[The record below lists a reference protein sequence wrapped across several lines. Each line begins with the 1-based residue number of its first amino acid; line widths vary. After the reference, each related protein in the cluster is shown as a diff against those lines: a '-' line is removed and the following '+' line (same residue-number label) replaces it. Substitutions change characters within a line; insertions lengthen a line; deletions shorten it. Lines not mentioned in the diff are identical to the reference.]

1 MGILIILFIL
11 SIILCIIGCTNIYKK
26 TEYNKNI
33 AHQNTELKR
42 NNEYLKTEQ
51 ELEQIKLKS
60 LKEKISELNN
70 TLNNIN
76 QNYEN
81 NAKQAFQNYCELLN
95 NEYDKKENEY
105 KTLEEKLQN
114 NYNIAQEKALKEL
127 KTIEEELNKI
137 KATRKAAIQAQ
148 LKEKEIKEAKDF
160 YSLTISETDLFDIKA
175 LERVKK
181 QLHQPR
187 ILSMLIWKTY
197 YQKPMTDL
205 CNNVLGTTV
214 KTGIYKI
221 TNQLNDCCYIGQSVD
236 VSARWKEHAKCGL
249 EIDTPPA
256 NKLYKAMIEDGL
268 YNFSF
273 ELLEECSKDLLNEK
287 ERFYI
292 ELYQSDKFGYN
303 NNKGITK

>member
-11 SIILCIIGCTNIYKK
+11 SVILCVIGCTNIYKK
-26 TEYNKNI
+26 TKYNENI
-33 AHQNTELKR
+33 THQNIELKKD
-42 NNEYLKTEQ
+42 NEYLKTEQ
-51 ELEQIKLKS
+51 EFEQIKLKN
-60 LKEKISELNN
+60 LKEKIAELDNV
-70 TLNNIN
+70 LDNIS

-105 KTLEEKLQN
+105 ETLEEKLQN
-114 NYNIAQEKALKEL
+114 NYNIAQEKVLKEL

-137 KATRKAAIQAQ
+137 KATRSAAIQAQ

-160 YSLTISETDLFDIKA
+160 YSLTISETDLFDIEA

-205 CNNVLGTTV
+205 CNNVLGTVV

-236 VSARWKEHAKCGL
+236 ISARWKEHAKCGL
-249 EIDTPPA
+249 GIDTPPA

-287 ERFYI
+287 EHFYI

>member
-11 SIILCIIGCTNIYKK
+11 SVILCVIGCTNIYKK
-26 TEYNKNI
+26 TKYNENI
-33 AHQNTELKR
+33 AHQNTELKKD
-42 NNEYLKTEQ
+42 NEYLKTEQ
-51 ELEQIKLKS
+51 EFEQMKLKN
-60 LKEKISELNN
+60 LKEKIAELDNV
-70 TLNNIN
+70 LDNIS

-95 NEYDKKENEY
+95 NEYNKKENEY
-105 KTLEEKLQN
+105 ETLEEKLQN

-137 KATRKAAIQAQ
+137 KATRSAAIQAQ

-160 YSLTISETDLFDIKA
+160 YSLTISETDLFDIEA

-205 CNNVLGTTV
+205 CNNVLGTVV

-236 VSARWKEHAKCGL
+236 ISARWKEHAKCGL
-249 EIDTPPA
+249 GIDTPPA

-287 ERFYI
+287 EHFYI

>member
-1 MGILIILFIL
+1 MEILIILFIL
-11 SIILCIIGCTNIYKK
+11 SVILCVIGCTNIYKK
-26 TEYNKNI
+26 TKYNENI
-33 AHQNTELKR
+33 AHQNTELKKD
-42 NNEYLKTEQ
+42 NEYLKTEQ
-51 ELEQIKLKS
+51 EFEQMKLKN
-60 LKEKISELNN
+60 LKEKIAELDNV
-70 TLNNIN
+70 LDNIS

-105 KTLEEKLQN
+105 ETLEEKLQN

-137 KATRKAAIQAQ
+137 KATRSAAIQAQ

-160 YSLTISETDLFDIKA
+160 YSLTISETDLFDIEA

-205 CNNVLGTTV
+205 CNNVLGTV
-214 KTGIYKI
+214 IKTGIYKI

-236 VSARWKEHAKCGL
+236 ISARWKEHAKCGL
-249 EIDTPPA
+249 GIDTPPA

-287 ERFYI
+287 EHFYI

>member
-1 MGILIILFIL
+1 MGIFIILFIL
-11 SIILCIIGCTNIYKK
+11 SIILCVIGCTNIYKK
-26 TEYNKNI
+26 VKYNKNI
-33 AHQNTELKR
+33 AHQNIELKKD
-42 NNEYLKTEQ
+42 NEYLKTEQ
-51 ELEQIKLKS
+51 EFEQMKLKN
-60 LKEKISELNN
+60 LKEKIAELDNV
-70 TLNNIN
+70 LDNIN

-105 KTLEEKLQN
+105 ETLEEKLQN

-137 KATRKAAIQAQ
+137 KATRSAAIQAQ

-160 YSLTISETDLFDIKA
+160 YSLTISETDLFDIEA

-205 CNNVLGTTV
+205 CNNVLGTAI

-236 VSARWKEHAKCGL
+236 ISTRWKEHAKCGL
-249 EIDTPPA
+249 GIDTPPA

-273 ELLEECSKDLLNEK
+273 ELLEECNKDLLNEK

>member
-11 SIILCIIGCTNIYKK
+11 SVILCVIGCTNIYKK
-26 TEYNKNI
+26 TKYNENI
-33 AHQNTELKR
+33 AHQNTELKKD
-42 NNEYLKTEQ
+42 NEYLKTEQ
-51 ELEQIKLKS
+51 EFEQMKLKN
-60 LKEKISELNN
+60 LKEKIAELDNV
-70 TLNNIN
+70 LDNIS

-95 NEYDKKENEY
+95 NEYNKKENEY
-105 KTLEEKLQN
+105 ETLEEKLQN

-137 KATRKAAIQAQ
+137 KATRSAAIQAQ

-160 YSLTISETDLFDIKA
+160 YSLTISETDLFDIEA

-205 CNNVLGTTV
+205 CNNVLGTV
-214 KTGIYKI
+214 IKTGIYKI

-236 VSARWKEHAKCGL
+236 ISARWKEHAKCGL
-249 EIDTPPA
+249 GIDTPPA

-287 ERFYI
+287 EHFYI